1 MYETIFR
8 IKLLASLIP
17 SRLIIPEFVQPYFR
31 WSRLMKYFDRFHY
44 DSSLDQGGGQRKQAI
59 RWEQSWRNSSEWAAR
74 SLEPLPWNSESRRL
88 ALPWYGIRC
97 IETVTIMVAWSI
109 WARERKEYLAL
120 RWKLPRA
127 FRLQNATIPFKAK
140 FPISYQSDHYLTV
153 LMIQDCHKRVLH
165 NGVGEIL
172 AELRSRF

>member
-120 RWKLPRA
+120 LETPTSLQTTECYDSIQGQVPNFLPIRSLPNSSYDS
-127 FRLQNATIPFKAK
+127 RLPQASPT
-140 FPISYQSDHYLTV
+140 
-153 LMIQDCHKRVLH
+153 
-165 NGVGEIL
+165 
-172 AELRSRF
+172 